1 MSPNNQLIYE
11 YCNHISQYAD
21 GRFSIQQVEDDIN
34 FKNILNS
41 IISNN
46 DGKISVTNY
55 EVLEY
60 KSGISSVVFVPLSGR
75 MHQIRIHMSDLGN
88 PII

>member
-46 DGKISVTNY
+46 YFREMAFDKIEEFKIAY
-55 EVLEY
+55 EHHY
-60 KSGISSVVFVPLSGR
+60 DNN
-75 MHQIRIHMSDLGN
+75 H
-88 PII
+88 